1 MGVSEGA
8 GLLASGSFSPRSLPV
23 PRCGTVG
30 VDRDH
35 AWIVSGYSGGG
46 RAGITPAS
54 LERTHSRPL
63 MRLQSELRKNCG
75 AHLSKTLLC

>member
-1 MGVSEGA
+1 
-8 GLLASGSFSPRSLPV
+8 
-23 PRCGTVG
+23 VG

-54 LERTHSRPL
+54 LERTRHRSAHAP
-63 MRLQSELRKNCG
+63 SEWIEKELRR
-75 AHLSKTLLC
+75 AS

>member
-54 LERTHSRPL
+54 LERTRHRSAHAP
-63 MRLQSELRKNCG
+63 SEWIEKELRR
-75 AHLSKTLLC
+75 AS